1 MQTISIN
8 GPISFS
14 ASVISGLCF
23 FLSWFVVPFSLPAQ
37 SEDPMPFVL
46 SERVGPEL
54 DSVEVEYFNVFPNLD
69 GVKSVVY
76 RKDNLEN
83 VKMLV
88 SMANGSDTTI
98 SFSKLA
104 AEQLSV
110 LINRFEDL
118 ADSSGLVNWKLL
130 PGYSQGKFNY
140 FESSGRTVKVTTSEG
155 VFTGRMLQISDT
167 ALLLYLKKGD
177 FKPKDFSRY
186 VKRIAPHIIKSIE
199 LKPSLSSKLFGASF
213 GAGLAVGALQLGYNV
228 TGASNYILSTNSILL
243 LGIGGLIGSV
253 GGFFFD
259 GISTIGRFKDVNQ
272 DFNTYLKVKESL
284 RAKAMFNSVYP
295 PELKTLQ

>member
-8 GPISFS
+8 GLNSFPL
-14 ASVISGLCF
+14 AVIARLF
-23 FLSWFVVPFSLPAQ
+23 FLLYLLLVQPFAMAQ
-37 SEDPMPFVL
+37 TNEPPPFVL
-46 SERVGPEL
+46 SERVGQEL
-54 DSVEVEYFNVFPNLD
+54 DSVEVEYFNVFPELD

-110 LINRFEDL
+110 MIDRFEDL
-118 ADSSGLVNWKLL
+118 ADSSDLVNWKLL

-140 FESSGRTVKVTTSEG
+140 FESSGRTVKVNTTDG

-167 ALLLYLKKGD
+167 ALLLYSKKGD
-177 FKPKDFSRY
+177 FKPKDFGRY
-186 VKRIAPHIIKSIE
+186 GKRIAPHTIKSIE
-199 LKPSLSSKLFGASF
+199 IKPNLSSKLFGASF

-243 LGIGGLIGSV
+243 LGIGGLLGSV

-272 DFNTYLKVKESL
+272 DFNTYLKVKESI
-284 RAKAMFNSVYP
+284 RSKAIFNSVYP
-295 PELKTLQ
+295 PELKTYR

>member
-8 GPISFS
+8 ALISYP
-14 ASVISGLCF
+14 ALVIARLCF
-23 FLSWFVVPFSLPAQ
+23 FVCFFLLQFVAMAQ
-37 SEDPMPFVL
+37 SDEPLPFVL
-46 SERVGPEL
+46 SERVGKEL
-54 DSVEVEYFNVFPNLD
+54 DSVEVEYFNVFPELD

-104 AEQLSV
+104 AEQLT
-110 LINRFEDL
+110 IMIDRFEDL
-118 ADSSGLVNWKLL
+118 ADNPDLVNWKLL
-130 PGYSQGKFNY
+130 PGYSQGKLNY
-140 FESSGRTVKVTTSEG
+140 FESSGRTVKVNTSDG
-155 VFTGRMLQISDT
+155 MYSGRMLMVSDT
-167 ALLLYLKKGD
+167 ALFLYLKKGD
-177 FKPKDFSRY
+177 FKPFEFLKY
-186 VKRIAPHIIKSIE
+186 VKRIAPQTIKSIE
-199 LKPSLSSKLFGASF
+199 IKPNLSSKLFGASF

-228 TGASNYILSTNSILL
+228 TGASDYILSTNSILL
-243 LGIGGLIGSV
+243 LGIGGLLGSV

-272 DFNTYLKVKESL
+272 DFNTYLKVKESI
-284 RAKAMFNSVYP
+284 RSKAMFNAVYP
-295 PELKTLQ
+295 PELKTLR

>member
-8 GPISFS
+8 GLISFPV
-14 ASVISGLCF
+14 AVIPRLF
-23 FLSWFVVPFSLPAQ
+23 ILLSWLCVQLDAKAQ
-37 SEDPMPFVL
+37 TDEPPPFVL
-46 SERVGPEL
+46 SERVGQEL
-54 DSVEVEYFNVFPNLD
+54 DSIEVEYFNVFPELD
-69 GVKSVVY
+69 EVKSVVY

-104 AEQLSV
+104 AEQLT
-110 LINRFEDL
+110 IMIDRFEDL
-118 ADSSGLVNWKLL
+118 ADSSDLVNWKLL

-140 FESSGRTVKVTTSEG
+140 FENSGRTVKVNTSEG
-155 VFTGRMLQISDT
+155 IFTGRMLQISDT
-167 ALLLYLKKGD
+167 ALLLYSKKGD
-177 FKPKDFSRY
+177 FKPKDFGRY
-186 VKRIAPHIIKSIE
+186 VKKIAPQTIKSIE
-199 LKPSLSSKLFGASF
+199 IKPNLSSKLFGASF

-243 LGIGGLIGSV
+243 LGIGGLLGSV

-272 DFNTYLKVKESL
+272 DFNKYLKVKESV
-284 RAKAMFNSVYP
+284 RSKAMFNSVYP
-295 PELKTLQ
+295 PELKTFR

>member
-8 GPISFS
+8 GLISFLKT
-14 ASVISGLCF
+14 VIPRLFFFPCCF
-23 FLSWFVVPFSLPAQ
+23 LILINAKAQ
-37 SEDPMPFVL
+37 SNEPPPFVL
-46 SERVGPEL
+46 SERVGQEL
-54 DSVEVEYFNVFPNLD
+54 DSVEVEYFNVFPELD
-69 GVKSVVY
+69 AVKSVVY

-104 AEQLSV
+104 AEQLT
-110 LINRFEDL
+110 IMIDRFEDL
-118 ADSSGLVNWKLL
+118 SDSSNLVNWKLL

-140 FESSGRTVKVTTSEG
+140 FENSGRTVKVTTSEG

-167 ALLLYLKKGD
+167 ALLLYSKKGD
-177 FKPKDFSRY
+177 FKPQNFSRY
-186 VKRIAPHIIKSIE
+186 VKKIAPHTIKSIE
-199 LKPSLSSKLFGASF
+199 IKPNLSSKLFGASF

-243 LGIGGLIGSV
+243 LGIGGLLGSV

-272 DFNTYLKVKESL
+272 DYNTYLKVKESI
-284 RAKAMFNSVYP
+284 RSKAIFNSVYP
-295 PELKTLQ
+295 PELKTFR